1 MSYQNPGGYPN
12 PQGGYQ
18 NQPGGY
24 PPAPGGYQQPPGQY
38 QQPAPGG
45 YAPPP
50 AQQPGY
56 PQPGGYPDQG
66 FQNPPGGY
74 QGEPPQIL
82 NPMNLTESDN
92 IPGNSY
98 AYNINLTKPWFMR
111 TGAMIAYYGDMSFR
125 ALSHGLQ
132 GELMHMVSQQFS
144 APLFTGD
151 YVVAEGHGKLIIGD
165 RGYDIN
171 SYDLDDGNLTIRAS
185 NLLAF
190 ETGLSLN
197 QSIVPGFLTLIGT
210 GRFLAS
216 SNGPVMFAEPPL
228 RVDPEAL
235 VGWADCPSPSHHYD
249 QRWVSSFLAAGAARF
264 GVNSGEERQFDF
276 TGAGTVLI
284 QSSEK
289 VLDDSHLVRAIEG
302 QLSTGMTPSGLQR
315 LQAVIMQQLGGQQH
329 H

>member
-1 MSYQNPGGYPN
+1 M
-12 PQGGYQ
+12 
-18 NQPGGY
+18 
-24 PPAPGGYQQPPGQY
+24 A
-38 QQPAPGG
+38 
-45 YAPPP
+45 
-50 AQQPGY
+50 
-56 PQPGGYPDQG
+56 
-66 FQNPPGGY
+66 
-74 QGEPPQIL
+74 QIL
-82 NPMNLTESDN
+82 NPMNLGESDN

-98 AYNINLTKPWFMR
+98 AYCIDLNRPWFMR
-111 TGAMIAYYGDMSFR
+111 KGAMIAYYGQINFQP
-125 ALSHGLQ
+125 LTHGLQ
-132 GELMHMVSQQFS
+132 GGLLHMVSQQFS

-151 YVVAEGHGKLIIGD
+151 YVVAEGHGKLVIGD

-171 SYDLDDGNLTIRAS
+171 SYDLDEGNLTIRAA

-190 ETGLSLN
+190 EPGLSLN

-210 GRFLAS
+210 GKFLAS

-249 QRWVSSFLAAGAARF
+249 EGWISNFLAAGAARF

-289 VLDDSHLVRAIEG
+289 VLSDSMLVRTIEG
-302 QLSTGMTPSGLQR
+302 QLQSGITVGGLQR
-315 LQAVIMQQLGGQQH
+315 LQATIAAQLGQQQQQGW
-329 H
+329 

>member
-1 MSYQNPGGYPN
+1 MT
-12 PQGGYQ
+12 
-18 NQPGGY
+18 
-24 PPAPGGYQQPPGQY
+24 
-38 QQPAPGG
+38 
-45 YAPPP
+45 
-50 AQQPGY
+50 
-56 PQPGGYPDQG
+56 D
-66 FQNPPGGY
+66 
-74 QGEPPQIL
+74 IL
-82 NPMNLTESDN
+82 NPLKLGESDN
-92 IPGNSY
+92 LPGNSY
-98 AYNINLTKPWFMR
+98 AYCIDLNKPWFMR
-111 TGAMIAYYGDMSFR
+111 KGAMIAYYGDMRFQM
-125 ALSHGLQ
+125 LTHGLQ
-132 GELMHMVSQQFS
+132 GGLLHMVSQQFS

-151 YVVAEGHGKLIIGD
+151 YVIAEGHGKLIIGD

-171 SYDLDDGNLTIRAS
+171 SYDLEDNGNLTIRAA

-190 ETGLSLN
+190 EPGLSLN

-210 GRFLAS
+210 GKFLAS

-289 VLDDSHLVRAIEG
+289 ILSDSALVRTIEG
-302 QLSTGMTPSGLQR
+302 QLQSGVTVGGLQR
-315 LQAVIMQQLGGQQH
+315 LQGIIAQQLGAQQQNY
-329 H
+329 